1 MGKFIP
7 VYLESCKTLTREEKY
22 KVHEIESETDIK
34 LRPLKMI
41 TSSPLWNASSRI
53 VMFEVRRWGESDNTV
68 CSCQFPLDRVLV
80 DPCAIVEE
88 VYFNALFSD
97 HGRTRL

>member
-1 MGKFIP
+1 MP
-7 VYLESCKTLTREEKY
+7 VYSESYKNLSREDKN
-22 KVHEIESETDIK
+22 KVYEIEGETDSK

-41 TSSPLWNASSRI
+41 TSSPLWNASSRV
-53 VMFEVRRWGESDNTV
+53 VMFEVRHWGESDNTV
-68 CSCQFPLDRVLV
+68 CSCQFPLDRVLA